1 MAFVK
6 MSNLLGKT
14 IEVPHGAVRA
24 YQGLGFTVDGKVA
37 TEVAKAKGNKAEKVV
52 AEVEDTMTEDERF
65 VHELEKKPL
74 SQWNKDEVK
83 RYATICNIDISGT
96 KNAQEAKERIKTY
109 IDEKAE

>member
-14 IEVPHGAVRA
+14 IEVPHGAIRA
-24 YQGLGFTVDGKVA
+24 YQGLGFVVDGTVT
-37 TEVAKAKGNKAEKVV
+37 TEVVEVHEDAV
-52 AEVEDTMTEDERF
+52 ADDEVEMTEDEHF
-65 VHELEKKPL
+65 VRELEKKPL

-83 RYATICNIDISGT
+83 RYATICNVDISGT
-96 KNAQEAKERIKTY
+96 KNAQEAKERIKAF

>member
-14 IEVPHGAVRA
+14 IEVPRGAVKA
-24 YQGLGFTVDGKVA
+24 YQGLGFKVDGTVA
-37 TEVAKAKGNKAEKVV
+37 EEVAEAYNEDVDD
-52 AEVEDTMTEDERF
+52 EVQMTEDEQF
-65 VHELEKKPL
+65 VQELEKKPL

-83 RYATICNIDISGT
+83 KYATICGVDISGT
-96 KNAQEAKERIKTY
+96 KNAQEAKERIKAF